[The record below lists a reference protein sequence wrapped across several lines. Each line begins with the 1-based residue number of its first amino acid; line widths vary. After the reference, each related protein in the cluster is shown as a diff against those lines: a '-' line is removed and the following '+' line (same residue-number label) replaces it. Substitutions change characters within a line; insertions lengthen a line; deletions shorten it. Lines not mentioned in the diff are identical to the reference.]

1 MKTSILCPI
10 LATLLTMIAIS
21 LITIRFTTPLIVEFD
36 INDTISTFEYNIAQT
51 ELTEEKREKEIKRF
65 TDTLDKVV
73 DEYAAKNRV
82 VVLVSPAVVSGAKDA
97 TVDIQQALLAAL
109 KAQNDNKHTEAKK

>member
-1 MKTSILCPI
+1 MKPAILFI
-10 LATLLTMIAIS
+10 IVAALLTMIAIS
-21 LITIRFTTPLIVEFD
+21 LLTVWLMPLRIVEFD
-36 INDTISTFEYNIAQT
+36 INDTITTFEYNIAQT